1 MFFDRAI
8 VEALYLRRIK
18 SCFLIYQDHHGDI
31 LETVR
36 DALLTNAV
44 VVLQRA
50 MKKFLRQR
58 KRHKQACA
66 AVLIQ
71 KNWKGYQDK
80 RAYQKVGDIT
90 RCRSQKPRPDRRTA

>member
-1 MFFDRAI
+1 MLTYFFF
-8 VEALYLRRIK
+8 K
-18 SCFLIYQDHHGDI
+18 HQDHHGHI
-31 LETVR
+31 LEQAR

-58 KRHKQACA
+58 KRHKQTSA

-71 KNWKGYQDK
+71 KTWRGYQEK
-80 RAYQKVGDIT
+80 RAYQKVGDNNALT
-90 RCRSQKPRPDRRTA
+90 LRLKRKTALK